1 MDIVASE
8 ARTPPMSEAT
18 RDCGR
23 DPGLSSSVDDSRLR
37 GLASKRDFGED
48 SHVSCVVGY
57 VPL

>member
-1 MDIVASE
+1 MDSE